1 MLVLL
6 SITPKA
12 ITLYEGDTLLLGNFP
27 RWRFFKNRG
36 VVCKVEEGDAVELRG
51 DTLIAK
57 SVGIS
62 IILCGK
68 GDINRGFV
76 IRVVPK
82 GFERPEPIFLRVGE
96 KIKLPEFGFP
106 KDFKVYFLVKPP
118 WLAKVIGDSLE
129 GLSEGRGILQV
140 HIVKGDRVL
149 DKFPIPLVVEGK
161 SKVHISPKMAILRVG
176 EAIKF
181 SVSGDYI
188 SVDWQTLPKGVG
200 DISGDGVF
208 TALKPGKAVI
218 IAKVR
223 LKDGSM
229 ASAKAFVRVLKRP

>member
-1 MLVLL
+1 MLMLL
-6 SITPKA
+6 GVMPKA

-27 RWRFFKNRG
+27 RWGFFKNRG
-36 VVCKVEEGDAVELRG
+36 VVCKVEEGNAVELRG

-68 GDINRGFV
+68 GEIERGFV

-96 KIKLPEFGFP
+96 RVKLLKFGFP
-106 KDFKVYFLVKPP
+106 EELKVYFLVKPP
-118 WLAKVIGDSLE
+118 WLARVIGDSLE

-140 HIVKGDRVL
+140 HIVKGDRIL
-149 DKFPIPLVVEGK
+149 DEFPIPLVVEGK
-161 SKVHISPKMAILRVG
+161 SKVYISPKMVVLRVG
-176 EAIKF
+176 EATKF
-181 SVSGDYI
+181 SISGDYI
-188 SVDWQTLPKGVG
+188 SADWQILPKGVG

-223 LKDGSM
+223 LKDGSV